1 MQASTHITH
10 STPARARS
18 FVSGVV
24 CLVVPLLLAGCG
36 DSEIV
41 AYRVPKE
48 APAAPRDSVH
58 AQAHAPGAA
67 SAPSSMPPAA
77 APADSAS
84 MANTAVATA
93 SGPSLA
99 WSAPSAWQPK
109 AGSAMRKGSY
119 AVVGEGG
126 AAADLAITAFPG
138 DVGGEIANV
147 NRWRG
152 QVGLGSLADA
162 EAAAALTRLDV
173 NGLKIAVVECAP
185 AETGGA
191 RLLGA
196 MIPFSGSTW
205 FFKLL
210 GPDAVVAGAKP
221 AFLEFLKTIKPSAP
235 EAAGPVANPT
245 P

>member
-1 MQASTHITH
+1 MQAPTHITH
-10 STPARARS
+10 STPARARN
-18 FVSGVV
+18 FVSGAI
-24 CLVVPLLLAGCG
+24 CLVLSLLLAGCG

-58 AQAHAPGAA
+58 GQANA
-67 SAPSSMPPAA
+67 SAAPAAMPPTA
-77 APADSAS
+77 APADNAS

-93 SGPSLA
+93 SGPSLG
-99 WSAPSAWQPK
+99 WTAPAAWQPK

-119 AVVGEGG
+119 TVVGEGG

-152 QVGLGSLADA
+152 QVGLAPLADA

-221 AFLEFLKTIKPSAP
+221 AFLEFLKTIRPSAS
-235 EAAGPVANPT
+235 EAAAPIANPT